1 MRNEVWKVWEGGQ
14 SICTTLKELQG
25 CECSFEPHRMRGY
38 GCFLRQPHALFA
50 SLGAGAPTCTHC
62 PWRGLHGVAAITL
75 CLLFPFHAK
84 FLALSSSL
92 PSQFLPFWR
101 CNNETA
107 SAATA
112 LRTINFHK
120 CTQLQDILIAFLSVC
135 VQATPLITLLKQDGS
150 QSCTRYKE
158 LHSNFRPW
166 FWERN

>member
-1 MRNEVWKVWEGGQ
+1 MQFRTAQNARIWLFLKTTTCF
-14 SICTTLKELQG
+14 ICFAR
-25 CECSFEPHRMRGY
+25 CWCSHLY
-38 GCFLRQPHALFA
+38 SLFLT
-50 SLGAGAPTCTHC
+50 PTS
-62 PWRGLHGVAAITL
+62 WRGCNYALSSL
-75 CLLFPFHAK
+75 PFSRQIPS
-84 FLALSSSL
+84 SSSL
-92 PSQFLPFWR
+92 PSQFLPFCR

-158 LHSNFRPW
+158 LHSNCRPW
-166 FWERN
+166 F